1 VLYLISWL
9 KNDIKIKHLE
19 LKMAT
24 IQEIR
29 DIIEEKSFLVNGL
42 KPLMTKD
49 EIYEVYK
56 EVTYSREWDNFYTV
70 TRNLKEGRPNE
81 DLGSF
86 IAVYNNIMYGEQAP
100 YSQEPLYLDYTSEER
115 NLIIKYKIHLE
126 REDIW
131 MLKCMTEKNILAF
144 KNIRDSRNEG
154 SPYYF
159 SDFKLFYYI
168 TYYQLLDEKYM
179 NAEFLSRIKT
189 IYEFYRKESSIKSK
203 LINCIKLAKLSKIF
217 DFLVVDTNKYYEVFY
232 YIFEKKLNLYEYVK
246 TMRYISSCQK
256 YDNIEVLVKNTRT
269 ADEFFYKFLISIGLN
284 ADEREKAINNR
295 NILFGISI
303 KNIAKVD
310 DITHIIKNRLHLDGR
325 PFKQLKVFCSWI
337 LEKQEQILKFKKA
350 VYLPNGERRE
360 FGFVDRLDEL
370 ELEDILGENVDEKVN
385 LHISNK
391 TAPKIS
397 VEKVFERM
405 ENRFRLQIEK
415 SILNREKINFDN
427 LEIDVEGATQLK
439 DSHSLIVEGKA
450 LNHCVGGYVDNC
462 RNRKSFI
469 FNINESSTVEFDN
482 DFQLVQHRA
491 YRNTEPN
498 ISNDMVVDRL
508 LKTLQ
513 EKKEELLKKLGEK
526 ETISSRVPPRRP
538 IEEINV

>member
-1 VLYLISWL
+1 
-9 KNDIKIKHLE
+9 
-19 LKMAT
+19 MAT

-29 DIIEEKSFLVNGL
+29 NIIEEKSFLVNGL
-42 KPLMTKD
+42 KPLMTKG

-70 TRNLKEGRPNE
+70 TRNLKETRPNE

-100 YSQEPLYLDYTSEER
+100 YSQEPLYLDYTSEEY
-115 NLIIKYKIHLE
+115 NLISKYKIHLE
-126 REDIW
+126 REDLW
-131 MLKCMTEKNILAF
+131 MLKCMSEKNILAF
-144 KNIRDSRNEG
+144 KDIRDSRSEG

-179 NAEFLSRIKT
+179 NAKFLSKIKT
-189 IYEFYRKESSIKSK
+189 IYEIYKKESSIKYK
-203 LINCIKLAKLSKIF
+203 LINCIKLAKLSDNF
-217 DFLVVDTNKYYEVFY
+217 NYLVLDTDDYYNAFY
-232 YIFEKKLNLYEYVK
+232 YILENKLNLFEYVK
-246 TMRYISSCQK
+246 TINYIISCQK
-256 YDNIEVLVKNTRT
+256 YDTIEVLVKNTRT
-269 ADEFFYKFLISIGLN
+269 ADEFLYKFLISIGLN
-284 ADEREKAINNR
+284 ADEREKAMENR
-295 NILFGISI
+295 NFLNFNELCHKVVGI
-303 KNIAKVD
+303 D
-310 DITHIIKNRLHLDGR
+310 DITDIIKNRLHLGRR

-360 FGFVDRLDEL
+360 FGFIDRLDEL
-370 ELEDILGENVDEKVN
+370 KLEDILGENVDEKVN

-415 SILNREKINFDN
+415 SILNREKIDFDN

-439 DSHSLIVEGKA
+439 DSHSLIMEGKA

-469 FNINESSTVEFDN
+469 FNINGSSTVEFDN
-482 DFQLVQHRA
+482 EFKVVQHRA
-491 YRNTEPN
+491 YRNTEPDTTNN
-498 ISNDMVVDRL
+498 IIADRL

-526 ETISSRVPPRRP
+526 EYDSSSRVPPRRP
-538 IEEINV
+538 LRRPIEEINV